1 MATDLLAIDMN
12 FGKDDAESDERL
24 KDWFLETS
32 DFKNVMQLE
41 YSLILG
47 QKGSG
52 KSAILRMLH
61 ERAEN
66 DTVIIDESVGKV
78 DFLRYFNQIQDFNMV
93 VHNDLLIKFS
103 SDVSVLALIRQ
114 SHINTLLVQK
124 VLSEKEW
131 I

>member
-114 SHINTLLVQK
+114 SHNNSQQRSYGT
-124 VLSEKEW
+124 S
-131 I
+131 

>member
-114 SHINTLLVQK
+114 SQIYHQQYQRQN
-124 VLSEKEW
+124 
-131 I
+131 